1 MLRWKCSALT
11 QNRLAKLNLKMD
23 AMIEALT
30 TNPYR
35 TAFYTLLALPL
46 LATVKVL
53 VHYVI
58 SLQFSAAALRR
69 KVDGKNV
76 VITGGS
82 KGLGKGIARV
92 LVESGANVTLVA
104 RGVESLKE
112 AQKELQAI
120 AAKGR
125 QVHIQPIDLSKAD
138 KVIDGVRL
146 IRKAMGK
153 IDWVIHNA
161 GTANPGFVADQL
173 DQEIDSMIEHNLLSG
188 AYVVKA
194 LVATAKEI
202 AEDKKVPAG
211 GRTWAI
217 SGLSQAAQE
226 EMPTKLVFV
235 GSVCSVLSFIGF
247 AGYSASKYG
256 QRGFCDGLRSEFKPL
271 GIDVHLFLPANMDTP
286 GFAVEGETKP
296 QITKQIE
303 GTLQTVSPEAAAKAL
318 FAGILSDRYL
328 ISNDILGELARVGA
342 QGGVVRPN
350 IITETIAAPIIFIAF
365 SIWVILTD
373 IEIKSF
379 FSSAPKP
386 EANKNKKSN

>member
-1 MLRWKCSALT
+1 
-11 QNRLAKLNLKMD
+11 MD

-46 LATVKVL
+46 LATAKVL

-226 EMPTKLVFV
+226 EMPTKLVF
-235 GSVCSVLSFIGF
+235 
-247 AGYSASKYG
+247 
-256 QRGFCDGLRSEFKPL
+256 
-271 GIDVHLFLPANMDTP
+271 
-286 GFAVEGETKP
+286 
-296 QITKQIE
+296 
-303 GTLQTVSPEAAAKAL
+303 
-318 FAGILSDRYL
+318 
-328 ISNDILGELARVGA
+328 
-342 QGGVVRPN
+342 
-350 IITETIAAPIIFIAF
+350 
-365 SIWVILTD
+365 
-373 IEIKSF
+373 
-379 FSSAPKP
+379 
-386 EANKNKKSN
+386 